1 MVTKVIK
8 IQNLKC
14 HGCANT
20 IITQLSKL
28 EGVSEVNVNNES
40 DEVSFNY
47 NSEAQFESAK
57 KKLSDLGYP
66 TVGEA
71 NSLPKKA
78 KSFVS
83 CAVGRMNK

>member
-1 MVTKVIK
+1 MQTTIVK

-20 IITQLSKL
+20 IVIQLSKL
-28 EGVSEVNVNNES
+28 NGITDVTVDNET

-47 NSEAQFESAK
+47 NSDTEFETAK

-66 TVGEA
+66 MDGEV

-83 CAVGRMNK
+83 CAVGRMTK

>member
-1 MVTKVIK
+1 MRDTLQ

-20 IITQLSKL
+20 IVTQLSKL
-28 EGVSEVNVNNES
+28 EAISEVKVNNNTN
-40 DEVSFNY
+40 EVSFNY
-47 NSEAQFESAK
+47 TSETEIELVK

-66 TVGEA
+66 IIGDT

-83 CAVGRMNK
+83 CAVGRLSK